1 MFFEIFSFQAFNIKS
16 YAPTIIGDDIV
27 DDVVK
32 SMTREAVRGGL
43 SEMVNE

>member
-1 MFFEIFSFQAFNIKS
+1 MIFEICFLQVFDIKF
-16 YAPTIIGDDIV
+16 YVLIIIGDDIV

-32 SMTREAVRGGL
+32 LMIREVVCGGF